1 MFCLDQRVTRLVPY
15 GDDKGVFWFTAPM
28 ASSHNLDYF
37 YCFHDILH
45 IRSGVAHF
53 ITHSSQN
60 SLLDE

>member
-1 MFCLDQRVTRLVPY
+1 MSCLDQRVTTATI
-15 GDDKGVFWFTAPM
+15 KGVFWFTAPM

-45 IRSGVAHF
+45 IWSGVAHV